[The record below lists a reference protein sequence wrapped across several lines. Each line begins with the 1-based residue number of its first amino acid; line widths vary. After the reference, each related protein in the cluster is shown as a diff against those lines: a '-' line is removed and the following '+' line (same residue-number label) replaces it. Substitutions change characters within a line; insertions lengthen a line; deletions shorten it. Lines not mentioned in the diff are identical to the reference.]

1 MADSLLLR
9 AAKACFRADEAP
21 KTGDWSSLP
30 KVEQRRY
37 EKIAAAALAVAFRD
51 PISAEELADEA
62 AALAEPQT
70 K

>member
-9 AAKACFRADEAP
+9 AAKSAFRADEAP

-37 EKIAAAALAVAFRD
+37 EKIAAAVLAVAFRE
-51 PISAEELADEA
+51 PVTAEDLDREA
-62 AALAEPQT
+62 AALADSQT

>member
-9 AAKACFRADEAP
+9 TAKACYRADEAP

-37 EKIAAAALAVAFRD
+37 EKIAAAALAVAFRE
-51 PISAEELADEA
+51 PITADELADEA
-62 AALAEPQT
+62 AALAESQT

>member
-9 AAKACFRADEAP
+9 TAKACYRADEAP

-37 EKIAAAALAVAFRD
+37 EKIAAAALAVAFRE
-51 PISAEELADEA
+51 PVSAEDLDREA
-62 AALAEPQT
+62 AALADPQAS
-70 K
+70 

>member
-9 AAKACFRADEAP
+9 TAKACYRADEAP
-21 KTGDWSSLP
+21 KVGDWSSLP

-37 EKIAAAALAVAFRD
+37 EKIAAAALAVAFRE
-51 PISAEELADEA
+51 PITVEELSEEA
-62 AALAEPQT
+62 AALADSQT